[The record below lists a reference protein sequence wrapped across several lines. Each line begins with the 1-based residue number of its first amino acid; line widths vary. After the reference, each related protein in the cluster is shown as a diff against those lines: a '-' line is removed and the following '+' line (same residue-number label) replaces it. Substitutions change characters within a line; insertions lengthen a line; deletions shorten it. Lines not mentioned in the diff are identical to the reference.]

1 MAVESKPAADLT
13 RGDSIAAEMSRLLA
27 DTYAT
32 YQKTL
37 FYHWNVTGPQFP
49 SLHQMFEDQYVE
61 LQEAFDVVA
70 ERVRQLGATTPPFGE
85 PLMSLCSV
93 EPDDTVPDAMGMV
106 KELIKA
112 NEAVALTA
120 RNVVSAAEERGDV
133 ASVDIATERIE
144 AHEKA
149 IWMLRATA
157 S

>member
-1 MAVESKPAADLT
+1 MATETTTTADVS
-13 RGDSIAAEMSRLLA
+13 REGSIAIQMSRLLA

-32 YQKTL
+32 YTKTL

-49 SLHQMFEDQYVE
+49 SLHQMFEEQYQE
-61 LQEAFDVVA
+61 LQEATDVIA

-85 PLMSLCSV
+85 PMAKLSSVDPDEDVPEAIDMIKGLM
-93 EPDDTVPDAMGMV
+93 A
-106 KELIKA
+106 A

-120 RNVVSAAEERGDV
+120 RDVVTVSEERGDV
-133 ASVDIATERIE
+133 ASADIATERIE